1 MLPVQGTR
9 VQSLVGELRSHKPH
23 SKNKNKDIKQVRQ
36 KYKSIEKVKEKCE
49 RENEIEFSL
58 GLAEIPL

>member
-23 SKNKNKDIKQVRQ
+23 SKNKNIKQVRQ
-36 KYKSIEKVKEKCE
+36 KYKSTEKVKEKCE